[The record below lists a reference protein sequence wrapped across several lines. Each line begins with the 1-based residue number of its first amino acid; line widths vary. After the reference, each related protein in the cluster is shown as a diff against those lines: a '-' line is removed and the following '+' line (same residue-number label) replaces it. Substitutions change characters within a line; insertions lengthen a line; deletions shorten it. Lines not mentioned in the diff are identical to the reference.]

1 METGDVV
8 NRCPGNYLR
17 RNLAEEVVD
26 LLTEAEEECVHT
38 HVVDAEEAVSDEVAS
53 NHHGLQGQTSVSG
66 TGVCVST
73 TNHRRKNQELTM
85 MGIQ

>member
-1 METGDVV
+1 M
-8 NRCPGNYLR
+8 
-17 RNLAEEVVD
+17 D

-38 HVVDAEEAVSDEVAS
+38 HVVHAEEPVSDEVAS

-66 TGVCVST
+66 LVWA
-73 TNHRRKNQELTM
+73 NNKPQKKNQELTM

>member
-1 METGDVV
+1 METGDV
-8 NRCPGNYLR
+8 NRCRGNYLR

-66 TGVCVST
+66 TGVCVCQQQT
-73 TNHRRKNQELTM
+73 TEGRTRNLR
-85 MGIQ
+85 